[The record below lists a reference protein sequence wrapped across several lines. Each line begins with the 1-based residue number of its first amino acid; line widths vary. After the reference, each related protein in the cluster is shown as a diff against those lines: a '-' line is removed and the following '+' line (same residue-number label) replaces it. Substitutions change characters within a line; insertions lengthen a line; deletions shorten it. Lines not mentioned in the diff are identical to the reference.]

1 MRQLPVRELR
11 GPLVDFLLLCA
22 ELEVHNVSIL
32 AIAIAA

>member
-1 MRQLPVRELR
+1 
-11 GPLVDFLLLCA
+11 VDFLLLCA